1 MDYWILI
8 SLLGVAV
15 ALAYE
20 RDLRCKK
27 LSYDAFLETSKA
39 LGDEFWVVEQKAKF
53 SSDMR
58 VSFIKDGWKFSTTL
72 SNERL
77 VPKDIL
83 LIGC

>member
-1 MDYWILI
+1 MDYWVLI
-8 SLLGVAV
+8 AVFGLTVAI
-15 ALAYE
+15 AYE

-39 LGDEFWVVEQKAKF
+39 LGVEFWVVEQKAKF

-58 VSFIKDGWKFSTTL
+58 VFFITGGCKFSTTL

-77 VPKDIL
+77 APKDIL